1 MSTSATRPAPAPANT
16 TTDRDSSSPLAVGS
30 KISIR
35 GTIIARGDVY
45 LNGEVEG
52 KVEAVNSTVTVG
64 PNAKVVANL
73 DAKKVVI
80 VGTVDGNVKATE
92 VIEVQKTGSITGDV
106 STARIAIEDGAF
118 FKGSVNIIRPEKEK

>member
-1 MSTSATRPAPAPANT
+1 
-16 TTDRDSSSPLAVGS
+16 
-30 KISIR
+30 
-35 GTIIARGDVY
+35 
-45 LNGEVEG
+45 
-52 KVEAVNSTVTVG
+52 VEAVNSTVTVG

>member
-1 MSTSATRPAPAPANT
+1 MSSSSAPRPAPTPQTPAN
-16 TTDRDSSSPLAVGS
+16 DASSPLAVGA

-35 GTIIARGDVY
+35 GTIISRGDVY

-64 PNAKVVANL
+64 PNAKVIANL

-80 VGTVDGNVKATE
+80 VGHVDGNIKATE
-92 VIEVQKTGSITGDV
+92 IVEVQKTGQITGDLT
-106 STARIAIEDGAF
+106 TARIAIEDGAY
-118 FKGSVNIIRPEKEK
+118 FKGNVNIVRP

>member
-1 MSTSATRPAPAPANT
+1 MSTSSAPRPAPAPASASN
-16 TTDRDSSSPLAVGS
+16 DSSSPLAVGS

-35 GTIIARGDVY
+35 GTIISRGDVY

-73 DAKKVVI
+73 EAKKVVI
-80 VGTVDGNVKATE
+80 VGNVDGNIKATE
-92 VIEVQKTGSITGDV
+92 VVEIQKTGAITGDLT
-106 STARIAIEDGAF
+106 TARIAIEDGAY
-118 FKGSVNIIRPEKEK
+118 FKGNINIVRP